1 MAKRVIRKCFWC
13 KRLHTKSFTTQQQ
26 GILPSDRTI
35 VKRPFQVIG
44 TDFAGSI
51 MYCNKNRG
59 EKKTYILLFACSLT
73 RVIRLK
79 LLSDQTTD
87 EFIRVLM
94 SLIIRRGCLK
104 TIYSENARTCVQMDQ
119 EDQQIRNSSS
129 PS

>member
-1 MAKRVIRKCFWC
+1 
-13 KRLHTKSFTTQQQ
+13 
-26 GILPSDRTI
+26 
-35 VKRPFQVIG
+35 
-44 TDFAGSI
+44 
-51 MYCNKNRG
+51 MYRNKNRG

-79 LLSDQTTD
+79 LLSDQTID
-87 EFIRVLM
+87 EFIRALM

-104 TIYSENARTCVQMDQ
+104 TVYSENARTCVQMDQ